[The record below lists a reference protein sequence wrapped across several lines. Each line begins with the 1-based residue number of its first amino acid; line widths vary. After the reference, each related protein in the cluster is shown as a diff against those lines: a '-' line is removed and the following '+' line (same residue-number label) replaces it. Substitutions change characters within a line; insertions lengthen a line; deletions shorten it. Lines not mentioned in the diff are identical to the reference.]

1 MKKFVYL
8 VCCSLFLLIQPKCIY
23 SQTSGYKISGSINIG
38 GKGWWD
44 YLAVDTSMH
53 RLFVSHTDRIHV
65 IDLNND
71 KIIGEIPN
79 LNGVHGIAFAY
90 KLGKGF
96 ISNGRSD
103 TVTVINL
110 KTLKTIDHIHVTSKD
125 PDAIVYDSFT
135 QRIFT
140 FNGRSANSTAI
151 DAKSDKV
158 VGTLALEGSPE
169 FAVSNTKGVMYV
181 NLENKSEIEEF
192 NPKTLKKVVTWSI
205 APGEHPS
212 GLAIDVKNNILF
224 SGCQNN
230 MMMIVNA
237 KTGKVITHV
246 PIGGHV
252 DACRYDP
259 ETHLT
264 FSSNGE
270 GNLTIIKEVS
280 PKNFKEIENITTQKG
295 LRTMALDPVTHNI
308 YLVGMLLRKDGSKS
322 FGILILRKR

>member
-1 MKKFVYL
+1 
-8 VCCSLFLLIQPKCIY
+8 
-23 SQTSGYKISGSINIG
+23 
-38 GKGWWD
+38 
-44 YLAVDTSMH
+44 
-53 RLFVSHTDRIHV
+53 
-65 IDLNND
+65 
-71 KIIGEIPN
+71 
-79 LNGVHGIAFAY
+79 
-90 KLGKGF
+90 
-96 ISNGRSD
+96 
-103 TVTVINL
+103 
-110 KTLKTIDHIHVTSKD
+110 
-125 PDAIVYDSFT
+125 
-135 QRIFT
+135 
-140 FNGRSANSTAI
+140 
-151 DAKSDKV
+151 
-158 VGTLALEGSPE
+158 
-169 FAVSNTKGVMYV
+169 
-181 NLENKSEIEEF
+181 
-192 NPKTLKKVVTWSI
+192 
-205 APGEHPS
+205 
-212 GLAIDVKNNILF
+212 
-224 SGCQNN
+224 